1 MTLSFVPTR
10 ALPGSPSERSA
21 WHWRV
26 LLSSVLVLGLSF
38 VLEPSSPAS
47 KGAAYLHNV
56 CHNFG
61 NFECPLCGGT
71 RAFILCSS
79 SSFRDALFLSPF
91 AVLFWAWT
99 VCQVVLRTSVLCRPR
114 NEYLERF
121 LTRCDRLGLVA
132 FLPLMFVCWAAKF
145 WLNAATNV

>member
-10 ALPGSPSERSA
+10 ALIWSPSERSE

-26 LLSSVLVLGLSF
+26 LLSSVLILGVSC
-38 VLEPSSPAS
+38 VLEPSSLVS
-47 KGAAYLHNV
+47 EEVAYLHNA

-61 NFECPLCGGT
+61 SFECPLCGGT
-71 RAFILCSS
+71 RAFVLCSA
-79 SSFRDALFLSPF
+79 SSFRDALLLNPF

-99 VCQVVLRTSVLCRPR
+99 VCQVVLRISMLCRPR

-145 WLNAATNV
+145 CLRGSVNV